1 MAIGRITYEDKID
14 SSVNQQD
21 PKYKITAQD
30 MNEIKQ
36 VFNES
41 AEDIEFATE
50 NLGEYKVENGVIYF
64 KKADGSY
71 NEQGVSLAGQS
82 TILDGNGNVILSDNI
97 TPNDNLLTNSDFKSG
112 IINQKGQTEYVNT
125 AYKTILTVDGWFTDY
140 GKVNV
145 YEKSV
150 YFDNNGSTEHGFK
163 QPLNL
168 PNETYTFYLDC
179 AINGNARVFARNL
192 ENEEVINESI
202 SGTVKKSFTFTNS
215 LKFITII
222 ASSGTKISF
231 NFMKLEKGSF
241 FTGMPP
247 WNYANE
253 VSKCHAKLIGLGSIQ
268 DSDVSIGSANF
279 FNSEVWI
286 VIPLTNYFVKKPTV
300 YSIGTIKLILDG
312 YDEATITNLSLVA
325 FSNQSAIVKGTLSKS
340 FASHNGKIGRVIM
353 TSGSIIIFDGNNY

>member
-1 MAIGRITYEDKID
+1 MAVNVQNYKKLTGKGTGEAKEYIVAEITD
-14 SSVNQQD
+14 SPQ
-21 PKYKITAQD
+21 
-30 MNEIKQ
+30 
-36 VFNES
+36 
-41 AEDIEFATE
+41 
-50 NLGEYKVENGVIYF
+50 
-64 KKADGSY
+64 
-71 NEQGVSLAGQS
+71 
-82 TILDGNGNVILSDNI
+82 
-97 TPNDNLLTNSDFKSG
+97 DNLLINSNFKSG

-125 AYKTILTVDGWFTDY
+125 AYKTILTVDGWFIDY

-150 YFDNNGSTEHGFK
+150 YFDNNGSTEYGFK

-241 FTGMPP
+241 FTGMPV
-247 WNYANE
+247 WNEAME
-253 VSKCHAKLIGLGSIQ
+253 LLKCMRYYQPLYVLAHK
-268 DSDVSIGSANF
+268 
-279 FNSEVWI
+279 NSESGNNSYYSIDTMFPV
-286 VIPLTNYFVKKPTV
+286 PMAKSPTV
-300 YSIGTIKLILDG
+300 NVTKVYTPNGDNITSSTTVDNIGVSYRNVGTVHFGEEHEYTMLKIDLILDA
-312 YDEATITNLSLVA
+312 YD
-325 FSNQSAIVKGTLSKS
+325 
-340 FASHNGKIGRVIM
+340 
-353 TSGSIIIFDGNNY
+353 Y